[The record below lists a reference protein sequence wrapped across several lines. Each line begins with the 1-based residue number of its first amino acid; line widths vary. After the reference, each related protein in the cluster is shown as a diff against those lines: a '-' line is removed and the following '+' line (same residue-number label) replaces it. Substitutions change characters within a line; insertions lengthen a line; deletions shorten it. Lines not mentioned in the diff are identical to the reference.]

1 MENCA
6 ADVMGPTR
14 GRVTIPTHQETTLAY
29 QPFNL
34 QGKTALITGGNG
46 GIGYGMASALLG
58 LFKPAGQQGW
68 GQLSHHS
75 FQAGEVHRLKL
86 GLGQSHGGRW

>member
-1 MENCA
+1 MKPWGLGLPAEFEPMDAIEA
-6 ADVMGPTR
+6 A
-14 GRVTIPTHQETTLAY
+14 
-29 QPFNL
+29 QPQL
-34 QGKTALITGGNG
+34 Q
-46 GIGYGMASALLG
+46 GMASALLG